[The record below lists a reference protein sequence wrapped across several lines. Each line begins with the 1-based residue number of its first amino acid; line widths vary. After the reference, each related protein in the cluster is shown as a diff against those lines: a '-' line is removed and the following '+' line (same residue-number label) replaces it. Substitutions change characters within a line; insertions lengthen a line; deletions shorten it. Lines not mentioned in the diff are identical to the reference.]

1 LTLSERGRKF
11 RSTRVAAHCA
21 LRTTS
26 TQEDAVEVIDI
37 LVGEH
42 KKISELLAVLQAGAE
57 RIVANR
63 PPPKTFFE
71 AGLQQARQYA
81 DQAHHFKEEY
91 VLFGAL
97 AQKHNGELDGHIE
110 RHRNQHEQCR
120 DLLQAISSALPGY
133 ESEKE
138 DAIKAVHRNTTEYVR
153 TLRSHI
159 RSENEVFFPL
169 AEASLTPA
177 EGRALLDEFRRY
189 EAKHADVQPTM
200 EEGLSTMRALLG

>member
-1 LTLSERGRKF
+1 MPFLERKVQLDGG
-11 RSTRVAAHCA
+11 SLAQCA
-21 LRTTS
+21 LRTPQA
-26 TQEDAVEVIDI
+26 QEDKVEVIDI

-42 KKISELLAVLQAGAE
+42 KKISELLSVLQSGAE

-63 PPPKTFFE
+63 QPPKAFFE
-71 AGLQQARQYA
+71 AGLEQARQYA

-120 DLLQAISSALPGY
+120 DLLQAISSALPPY
-133 ESEKE
+133 ESGKE
-138 DAIKAVHRNTTEYVR
+138 DAIKAVHRNVTEYVR

-159 RSENEVFFPL
+159 RSENEIFFPL

-177 EGRALLDEFRRY
+177 EGRALLEEFRRY
-189 EAKHADVQPTM
+189 EAKHADV
-200 EEGLSTMRALLG
+200 EKSIKDGLSTMRSLLA